1 MNIKKFFAIGMGRN
15 EIYSRI
21 KNTIIAILI
30 IMIVISFVA
39 VFNLSAKLEE
49 SIIANNILI
58 EYIGG
63 E

>member
-15 EIYSRI
+15 KIYSRI